1 MTRWK
6 PLLATF
12 LLAAT
17 AAAQTQTATR
27 QRGPVIDMHLHA
39 MPADAYGPPP
49 LGMCTPITMPVWD
62 QAKPYMVVMEDFFKH
77 PACKDPVWSPTTDD
91 ALMQETIADM
101 KRSHVVLGMLS
112 GRPKTVA
119 LWREHAPADTF
130 LAGLEFDLSKDT
142 AIAIQQLHA
151 AKQLDVLAEI
161 GTQYDG
167 IAPDDPRLEPVWA
180 AAEKMDVPVG
190 IHMGPGPPGAVY
202 GGNPQMRARLGNPL
216 QLEEVLNKH
225 PKLRLYV
232 MHAGYPMIDN
242 LLALLYA
249 YPQVYVDT
257 GVIVYTQPRA
267 AFNDYL
273 RRITDAGFG
282 NRILFGSDQMI
293 WPGAIE
299 RSIRVIEENP
309 NLTEGQKR
317 DILYNNAARFLR
329 LPVAAK

>member
-6 PLLATF
+6 LLFVALFIT
-12 LLAAT
+12 AC
-17 AAAQTQTATR
+17 AAAQTRKTA

-39 MPADAYGPPP
+39 MPADGFGPPP
-49 LGMCTPITMPVWD
+49 LGMCTPIAMPTWD
-62 QAKPYMVVMEDFFKH
+62 PAQPYMAVMENFFKQ
-77 PACKDPVWSPTTDD
+77 PACKDPVWSPMTDD

-101 KRSHVVLGMLS
+101 KQSHVVLGMLS

-119 LWREHAPADTF
+119 LWQQHAPAGTF
-130 LAGLEFDLSKDT
+130 LSGLEFDLSKDT
-142 AIAIQQLHA
+142 ATALQQLHA

-167 IAPDDPRLEPVWA
+167 IAPDDPRMEPVWA
-180 AAEKMDVPVG
+180 AAETLDVPVG

-216 QLEEVLNKH
+216 LLEEVLNKH
-225 PKLRLYV
+225 PKLRIYV

-273 RRITDAGFG
+273 KRITDAGFG

-299 RSIRVIEENP
+299 RSIRVIEDNP
-309 NLTEGQKR
+309 NLTATQKR
-317 DILYNNAARFLR
+317 DILYNNAAHFLR
-329 LPVAAK
+329 LPNPAR